1 VLAAES
7 GGTSRAASDP
17 LAVVGAVRFLGLEA
31 TATPFSAVN
40 AAAESVG
47 EAAVAD
53 ILCPPSFAH
62 TTTQNSSDAIALSI
76 FLPAHKKSLH
86 SSTETHHLY
95 TSSILPT
102 CSPHHNPRLLF
113 RTHTSPTTPS
123 KFSQSATSPSSSP
136 LWTECNLT
144 ANLSENSPYQKK
156 KKKTPTTICRE
167 EIDPETEA
175 QTIAAIK
182 ERWRQNQNEKMKN
195 A

>member
-1 VLAAES
+1 MLLPRAWVKLQS
-7 GGTSRAASDP
+7 RTSFAP
-17 LAVVGAVRFLGLEA
+17 LLSL
-31 TATPFSAVN
+31 TQPHKTPQM
-40 AAAESVG
+40 
-47 EAAVAD
+47 
-53 ILCPPSFAH
+53 LLLYPSFCPLTRSLSTLQQKLTISILPPYFPPALH
-62 TTTQNSSDAIALSI
+62 TTTHGCCSKRT
-76 FLPAHKKSLH
+76 LPPQ
-86 SSTETHHLY
+86 
-95 TSSILPT
+95 LPQ
-102 CSPHHNPRLLF
+102 
-113 RTHTSPTTPS
+113 
-123 KFSQSATSPSSSP
+123 KFSQSATSSSSSSSSP